1 MKYSVIFKFLAILLC
16 AAMLLTATAS
26 GFAIFA
32 MNEAGLYQRSYFD
45 AYNEYRGSIL
55 QTTADNIA
63 SRYAAQE
70 LGGLNEQ
77 MLDDFFGG
85 DWHLRQFT
93 FGKMGYVLSDEAGNA
108 LHTHLMTGNH
118 PELYALKVFTGPVEY
133 PRIATTLTLEEWN
146 VLNGDAKPKADP
158 YIAVGETA
166 FYDAVPPEGATV
178 TQITVSYGDSSEG
191 VGSPDGLGT
200 IFHNANGHVE
210 FRANMDGILDVSR
223 RSELTSIRFENDV
236 LGLLCEI
243 SGPNGVGL
251 LYTPEGGYPIFC
263 SNAPNPDY
271 VPEVMATTAPTIEAP
286 VPQSP
291 AGELPLDAVNFAG
304 ANIYDIPSEA
314 GNVVGTLTMEDAALS
329 FRPFLVEGRTWLLC
343 EKGWVLAD
351 GAAAS
356 AAAGEISAENQIT
369 FTEDTPV
376 YSVPNPDSAPL
387 GVLSAGMVVTPIRI
401 VSVNG
406 ENWMLI
412 AEGWLRY
419 PGNGMEADLPESSA
433 PAGTVATEPVIEE
446 TIPQK
451 SPAIATEP
459 VIEETIPPKS
469 LTIAT
474 EPVIEETIPQESPTI
489 ATEPVLEETVPA
501 EPRARAVE
509 EAADPLPEYDLRLRY
524 YDTDTQQ
531 EMVALCVMAEAPA
544 YTVDFTLAE
553 GALDGDYAWD
563 LLGLAYNFREYLLP
577 GLLGSLLLF
586 ALLLVYLCC
595 AAGHRPG
602 TAEIMAGGLNRIPL
616 DGWFILLCTA
626 LTGASLLGVEGGRYL
641 MDGSMAVGTVF
652 IAALAYGG
660 SLAVVCFC
668 FACAAQFKTP
678 GGFWWRN
685 SLCGWCIR
693 AAAVCWRW
701 LGRAVHWLV
710 QLLKNHVFPLTLRV
724 LRAGWKF
731 LRAMSVIAWDWL
743 GRLYRWMGRL
753 FRRGGV
759 LLLRFVE
766 QLPMTWQWLLAG
778 FALIILLALTVN
790 TAFGF
795 WGICATIALV
805 LYGAHAFGILLGGVK
820 RMNKGDL
827 DKKVDDKLLI
837 GSFRE
842 FAGELNGLADVAV
855 VAAQKQLK
863 SERMKTELITNVSHD
878 IKTPLTSIIN
888 YVDLLEKP
896 HTDKEQEVYLEVL
909 SRQSQR
915 LKKLIEDLMD
925 MSKAST
931 GNMAVDIAIVDAVE
945 AVNQALGE
953 FADKL
958 ERSDLI
964 PVFRQSGSDIKMRAD
979 GRLTWRVLSNLLS
992 NAVKYAQPGTRL
1004 YLDVAEMEDKVI
1016 ISIKNISREELNV
1029 SADELLERF
1038 VRGDESRNTEG
1049 SGLGLNIAQSLM
1061 QLQKGSLQLL
1071 VDGDLFKVTLIFP
1084 AA

>member
-1 MKYSVIFKFLAILLC
+1 MRYSVICKFLAILLC
-16 AAMLLTATAS
+16 AAMLFAAAVS

-32 MNEAGLYQRSYFD
+32 LNEAGLYKQSYAD
-45 AYNEYRGSIL
+45 AYNEYRGAIL
-55 QTTADNIA
+55 QNTADNIA
-63 SRYAAQE
+63 ARYAAQE

-77 MLDDFFGG
+77 MLDDYFGG
-85 DWHLRQFT
+85 DWHLNQFA
-93 FGKMGYVLSDEAGNA
+93 FGKMGYDLSDEEGNT
-108 LHTHLMTGNH
+108 LQTYLMTGNH
-118 PELYALKVFTGPVEY
+118 PEQHALKVFTAPVEY
-133 PRIATTLTLEEWN
+133 PRVEMTLTLEEWN
-146 VLNGDAKPKADP
+146 VLNGEASPKADP
-158 YIAVGETA
+158 YISVGETT

-178 TQITVSYGDSSEG
+178 THITVSYGDTSEG

-200 IFHNANGHVE
+200 IFHNANGYVE
-210 FRANMDGILDVSR
+210 FRADMGGILDMSR
-223 RSELTSIRFENDV
+223 RSELTAIRFENDDI
-236 LGLLCEI
+236 GLLCEI

-271 VPEVMATTAPTIEAP
+271 VLEVMSTTDPTMDPTMADTGL
-286 VPQSP
+286 QLP

-304 ANIYDIPSEA
+304 ANIYDIPSEE
-314 GNVVGTLTMEDAALS
+314 GNVVGTLAVEDAALS

-343 EKGWVLAD
+343 EKGWVLA
-351 GAAAS
+351 GGPVAS
-356 AAAGEISAENQIT
+356 AAAEEKSTENQVV
-369 FTEDTPV
+369 FTEDAPV
-376 YSVPNPDSAPL
+376 YSIPNPDSAPVDIL
-387 GVLSAGMVVTPIRI
+387 TAGMVVTPIRK

-406 ENWMLI
+406 EEWMLI
-412 AEGWLRY
+412 AEGWIRF
-419 PGNGMEADLPESSA
+419 PVRGTEEAAAPESST
-433 PAGTVATEPVIEE
+433 PAQTVETEPVM
-446 TIPQK
+446 
-451 SPAIATEP
+451 
-459 VIEETIPPKS
+459 
-469 LTIAT
+469 
-474 EPVIEETIPQESPTI
+474 EETIPQESPVI
-489 ATEPVLEETVPA
+489 ETEPAVEETIPA
-501 EPRARAVE
+501 QPRARAVE
-509 EAADPLPEYDLRLRY
+509 ETAVPLPEYDLRLRY
-524 YDTDTQQ
+524 YDADTRQ

-544 YTVDFTLAE
+544 YTVDFTLAQ
-553 GALDGDYAWD
+553 GALSGDYAWD
-563 LLGLAYNFREYLLP
+563 MLGLASNFREYLLP
-577 GLLGSLLLF
+577 CLLGSLILF
-586 ALLLVYLCC
+586 ALFLLYLCC

-602 TAEIMAGGLNRIPL
+602 SLEIMAGGLNRIPL
-616 DGWFILLCTA
+616 DGWFVLLCIA
-626 LTGASLLGVEGGRYL
+626 LAVAAVMGVEGAEYLMRGSVSVGITFAAAMAYGASL
-641 MDGSMAVGTVF
+641 
-652 IAALAYGG
+652 II
-660 SLAVVCFC
+660 VCFF

-678 GGFWWRN
+678 NGFWWRN
-685 SLCGWCIR
+685 SLCGWCFR
-693 AAAVCWRW
+693 GAAVGWQW
-701 LGRAVHWLV
+701 LRKGIVWLARI
-710 QLLKNHVFPLTLRV
+710 LTGYVFPLARRL

-731 LRAMSVIAWDWL
+731 IFAMSVIAWEWL
-743 GRLYRWMGRL
+743 GRLYRWTCRL
-753 FRRGGV
+753 LRRGMAMA
-759 LLLRFVE
+759 LRFVE

-778 FALIILLALTVN
+778 FGIIILLALTVN
-790 TAFGF
+790 SPFGF

-837 GSFRE
+837 GCFRE

-888 YVDLLEKP
+888 YVDLMKLP
-896 HTDKEQEVYLEVL
+896 HDDIQQEAYLEVL

-915 LKKLIEDLMD
+915 LKKLIDDLME

-931 GNMAVDIAIVDAVE
+931 GNLQVEITTVDAVE

-958 ERSDLI
+958 ERADLI
-964 PVFRQSGSDIKMRAD
+964 PVFRLSGNDIKMRSD

-1004 YLDVAEMEDKVI
+1004 YLDVAGMEDKVI

-1038 VRGDESRNTEG
+1038 VRGDASRNTEG